1 MNAAVAASP
10 VAAIAAGRWRGAAS
24 EECGPPAARSRAR
37 AAPLPAARRAGPP
50 ARSAPQNPA
59 PHAPPSVGAAGG
71 RRTLAPRIARSSR
84 VRRGRAP
91 ISPLLPPLAAMR
103 RSRAFV
109 AVLLLLVAAGAT
121 AQDASPEAAED
132 TCVLPLDVDAAPA
145 RAGGV
150 VSSTTGPTGPVVVA
164 GKLALSGRL
173 ALELR
178 GACPTDA
185 AALRAALPG
194 ARLVAGS
201 ELRLDPTTVKAK
213 VRVEGGGRGATPA
226 PRRARPPPPV
236 PPPPCSGRLP
246 RRRPGR
252 RPDQRHLRP
261 DVRAHAGGA
270 FGGLGPRVVRGLL
283 VAATPGG
290 AVVAGGK
297 PVTLSSKGPA
307 NSAATFDFSRGT
319 VRGWACM
326 RAGRPAR
333 GWGGPP
339 GRPRPPP
346 RA

>member
-1 MNAAVAASP
+1 
-10 VAAIAAGRWRGAAS
+10 
-24 EECGPPAARSRAR
+24 
-37 AAPLPAARRAGPP
+37 
-50 ARSAPQNPA
+50 
-59 PHAPPSVGAAGG
+59 
-71 RRTLAPRIARSSR
+71 
-84 VRRGRAP
+84 
-91 ISPLLPPLAAMR
+91 MR

-109 AVLLLLVAAGAT
+109 AVLLLLAAAGAT

-236 PPPPCSGRLP
+236 PPPPRSGRLP

-270 FGGLGPRVVRGLL
+270 FGGLGPRVVRGPPRRRD
-283 VAATPGG
+283 ARRRRRRGRQAGD
-290 AVVAGGK
+290 AV
-297 PVTLSSKGPA
+297 LE
-307 NSAATFDFSRGT
+307 
-319 VRGWACM
+319 
-326 RAGRPAR
+326 RAGQQR
-333 GWGGPP
+333 GHV
-339 GRPRPPP
+339 
-346 RA
+346 